1 MKIFLFGIQRA
12 GKYNYLLFILF
23 ISYDIMTHGDDM
35 KQEKEKEKAIIVGAN
50 IDYQEKFNKLMNEL
64 ESLAEACDIEV
75 VGREVQN
82 LIEVNNSLYIGKGKA
97 EEISQKVEALGVDM
111 VIFNNELSGKQI
123 RNLSKIIHC
132 EILDRT
138 ALILEIFS
146 RRARTK
152 EAKLQVEVARLEY
165 MMPRLV
171 GMHESLGRQGGGSGF
186 FNKGSGEKKIELD
199 RRRIE
204 EKLTDLRRE
213 LEELSIDR
221 EVQRKKREESDI
233 PLVSLVGYTNAGK
246 STLMNYMIDRFVKDD
261 DKKVFEED
269 MLFATLETSVRKI
282 ELEDNRKFLLSDTVG
297 FISEL
302 PHDLV
307 KAFRS
312 TLEEIKNADL
322 LLEVIDYSDPD
333 FAEHI
338 KVTKETLEKIG
349 AADIPIIYVYN
360 KSELMLEKLP
370 LIDEDEIYLSVRE
383 KRGMNE
389 LIDLIIEKIFSN
401 YKRCKMLI
409 PFDKGSIVSYLN
421 EKATVFETEY
431 VENGT
436 VINIECTEA
445 IYNKYKEYVIEE
457 V

>member
-1 MKIFLFGIQRA
+1 MEQ
-12 GKYNYLLFILF
+12 
-23 ISYDIMTHGDDM
+23 
-35 KQEKEKEKAIIVGAN
+35 EKEKAILVGAN
-50 IDYQEKFNKLMNEL
+50 IDLQGNFLKLMDEL
-64 ESLAEACDIEV
+64 ENLANACEIEV
-75 VGREVQN
+75 VGRETQN
-82 LIEVNNSLYIGKGKA
+82 LIEINNSLYIGKGKA
-97 EEISQKVEALGVDM
+97 EEIAQKVEALGIDM
-111 VIFNNELSGKQI
+111 VIFNNELSGKQM
-123 RNLSKIIHC
+123 RNLSKIINC

-171 GMHESLGRQGGGSGF
+171 GMHTSLGRQGGGSGF

-204 EKLTDLRRE
+204 DKLTDLRRE
-213 LEELSIDR
+213 LEELSKDR
-221 EVQRKKREESDI
+221 ETQRKKREESDI

-246 STLMNYMIDRFVKDD
+246 STLMNYMIDRFVKD
-261 DKKVFEED
+261 KEKRVFEED

-349 AADIPIIYVYN
+349 ASDIPIIYVYN
-360 KSELMLEKLP
+360 KSEFMLDKLP
-370 LIDEDEIYLSVRE
+370 LVDEDEIYLSIKE

-389 LIDLIIEKIFSN
+389 LIDMIIDKIFSN
-401 YKRCKMLI
+401 YKICKMLI
-409 PFDKGSIVSYLN
+409 PFSEGSIVAYLN
-421 EKATVFETEY
+421 EHANVMETDYDER
-431 VENGT
+431 GT
-436 VINIECTEA
+436 ILKVECTDA
-445 IYNKYKEYVIEE
+445 QYNKYKEYVIEE
-457 V
+457 

>member
-1 MKIFLFGIQRA
+1 
-12 GKYNYLLFILF
+12 
-23 ISYDIMTHGDDM
+23 M
-35 KQEKEKEKAIIVGAN
+35 KQEKEKAILVGAN
-50 IDYQEKFNKLMNEL
+50 IDFPERFMKLMDEL
-64 ESLAEACDIEV
+64 ENLASACDIEV

-82 LIEVNNSLYIGKGKA
+82 LTEVNNSLYIGKGKA
-97 EEISQKVEALGVDM
+97 EEIARKVEALNVDM
-111 VIFNNELSGKQI
+111 IIFNNELSGKQM
-123 RNLSKIIHC
+123 RNLSKIINC

-138 ALILEIFS
+138 SLILEIFS

-152 EAKLQVEVARLEY
+152 EAKLQVEVAKLEY

-171 GMHESLGRQGGGSGF
+171 GMHSSLGRQGGGSGF

-204 EKLTDLRRE
+204 DKLTDLRKE
-213 LEELSIDR
+213 LEELSKDR

-261 DKKVFEED
+261 EKKVFEED

-282 ELEDNRKFLLSDTVG
+282 ELDDNRKFLLSDTVG

-338 KVTKETLEKIG
+338 EVTKETLEKIG
-349 AADIPIIYVYN
+349 ASDIPIIYVYN
-360 KSELMLEKLP
+360 KSEYMLDKLP
-370 LIDEDEIYLSVRE
+370 LVDENEIYLSVKE
-383 KRGMNE
+383 KRGMDE
-389 LIDLIIEKIFSN
+389 LLYMIIANIFSD
-401 YKRCKMLI
+401 YKKCKMLI
-409 PFDKGSIVSYLN
+409 PFEHGSVVSYLN
-421 EKATVFETEY
+421 EHANVISTDYEEKGTILI
-431 VENGT
+431 VECN
-436 VINIECTEA
+436 EA
-445 IYNKYKEYVIEE
+445 QYNKYKDYIVEE
-457 V
+457 L

>member
-1 MKIFLFGIQRA
+1 
-12 GKYNYLLFILF
+12 
-23 ISYDIMTHGDDM
+23 M
-35 KQEKEKEKAIIVGAN
+35 KQEEKEKAIIVGVN
-50 IDYQEKFNKLMNEL
+50 IDYSERFVKLMDEL
-64 ESLAEACDIEV
+64 ENLALACDIEV
-75 VGREVQN
+75 VGRETQN

-97 EEISQKVEALGVDM
+97 EEISQKAEALNVDM
-111 VIFNNELSGKQI
+111 VIFNNELSGTQM
-123 RNLSKIIHC
+123 RNLSKIINC
-132 EILDRT
+132 QILDRT

-171 GMHESLGRQGGGSGF
+171 GMHSSLGRQGGGAGF

-213 LEELSIDR
+213 LDELSIDR

-233 PLVSLVGYTNAGK
+233 PLVALVGYTNAGK
-246 STLMNYMIDRFVKDD
+246 STLMNYMIDRFVKDEE
-261 DKKVFEED
+261 KRVYEED
-269 MLFATLETSVRKI
+269 MLFATLDTSVRKI
-282 ELEDNRKFLLSDTVG
+282 ELDDNRKFLLSDTVG

-333 FAEHI
+333 FDEHI
-338 KVTKETLEKIG
+338 EVTKETLEKLG
-349 AADIPIIYVYN
+349 ASDIPLIYVYN
-360 KSELMLEKLP
+360 KSEEMLDKLP
-370 LIDEDEIYLSVRE
+370 LIDENEIYLSVKE
-383 KRGMNE
+383 KRGMDE
-389 LIDLIIEKIFSN
+389 LLDMIIERIFSN
-401 YKRCKMLI
+401 YKKCKMLI
-409 PFDKGSIVSYLN
+409 PFEDGSVVSYLN
-421 EKATVFETEY
+421 EHANVISTDYDEK
-431 VENGT
+431 GT
-436 VINIECTEA
+436 ILTIECNEA
-445 IYNKYKEYVIEE
+445 QYNKYKEYVIE
-457 V
+457 